1 MDKKEIQN
9 FIIWYIPAV
18 IGTHFVSVGLFL
30 SDDGSIS
37 FGHKLDFLLTSLS
50 WIICGIWLFINTP
63 KHDLNKWLW
72 GIFGL
77 GAHLFA
83 IVLYFGYVAFNK
95 SLNQTPE
102 SDEALRGESSG
113 GAG

>member
-37 FGHKLDFLLTSLS
+37 FGYRLDFLLTSLS
-50 WIICGIWLFINTP
+50 LIICWIWLFINTP
-63 KHDLNKWLW
+63 KHCLNKWLW
-72 GIFGL
+72 GNFGL